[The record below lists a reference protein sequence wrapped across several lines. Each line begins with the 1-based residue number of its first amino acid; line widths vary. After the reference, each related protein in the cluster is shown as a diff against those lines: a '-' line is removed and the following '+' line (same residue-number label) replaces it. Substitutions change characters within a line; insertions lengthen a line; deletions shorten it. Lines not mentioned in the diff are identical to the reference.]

1 MKFQKG
7 VPYFEALQ
15 RLNAAFSPK
24 PGDLFTHTQLQA
36 VIQADETR
44 YRGVIAAWMKELRAR
59 GLQPTGMGRAR
70 GIGIA
75 ICDGRE
81 HAAHVDR
88 QTFQTHYKTKRN
100 AVSVENVDMSGFT
113 EAELA
118 QHNIRRRNV
127 HALADFAAQTA
138 KAIRATPPP
147 VAGDNVRLFKKDA

>member
-1 MKFQKG
+1 MKFQKAFPTSKRCNG
-7 VPYFEALQ
+7 STRRFLQ
-15 RLNAAFSPK
+15 SPGISSRTRSFRPSSKPMRPDIAA
-24 PGDLFTHTQLQA
+24 
-36 VIQADETR
+36 
-44 YRGVIAAWMKELRAR
+44 VIAAWMKELRAR